1 MPFGARKPR
10 ISSLFQ
16 LNPTSEVGVDGIA
29 KRTDAQG
36 FTPTKPLSKEIPARR
51 RKEYQISCK
60 RKNKKSLRV
69 QTAPVAGFRPA
80 WTK

>member
-1 MPFGARKPR
+1 MARP
-10 ISSLFQ
+10 
-16 LNPTSEVGVDGIA
+16 NSEAGVDGIA
-29 KRTDAQG
+29 KRLDDQG
-36 FTPTKPLSKEIPARR
+36 IAPTKPLSNEIPARR